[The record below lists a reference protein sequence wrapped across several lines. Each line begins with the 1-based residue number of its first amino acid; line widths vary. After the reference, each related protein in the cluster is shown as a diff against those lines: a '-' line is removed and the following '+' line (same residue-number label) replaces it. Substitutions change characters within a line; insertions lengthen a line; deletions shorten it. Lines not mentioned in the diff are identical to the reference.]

1 MSNTN
6 WKEEIEQLIQNE
18 KCTDSD
24 VEEFIHNH
32 PNLNGKKVWNYI
44 AEFTAPTVCKGCIHI
59 QMSGMY
65 PCSIC
70 IRQNLLKDFYE
81 SK

>member
-6 WKEEIEQLIQNE
+6 WKKEIEQLIQNE

-32 PNLNGKKVWNYI
+32 PNLNGKKYGI
-44 AEFTAPTVCKGCIHI
+44 I
-59 QMSGMY
+59 
-65 PCSIC
+65 
-70 IRQNLLKDFYE
+70 
-81 SK
+81 